1 MRFPDKALRR
11 ISKNSRIV
19 NIEMVMPIESGQAVQ
34 SRTPSPGHA
43 NPQSQSKF
51 FSRLPLEIRILI
63 YDYAVQSFGWVD
75 AIHIVTRSQLTRA
88 APTPWLSAESIVDA
102 ASANKLAHV
111 PCAARVLGDPFQ
123 ISGSHYGHWPR
134 GHLACERIASWRTAR
149 PADGPQKPKDFT
161 LEQFHLAL
169 FLSCKRM

>member
-1 MRFPDKALRR
+1 MRFPEKALRPFR
-11 ISKNSRIV
+11 RNSRDF
-19 NIEMVMPIESGQAVQ
+19 NSEMPTHLESRPAVQ
-34 SRTPSPGHA
+34 SRSPSPGEA
-43 NPQSQSKF
+43 SPQSQSKF
-51 FSRLPLEIRILI
+51 FSQLPLEIRILI
-63 YDYAVQSFGWVD
+63 YDYVVQSFGWGD
-75 AIHIVTRSQLTRA
+75 AIHLVTRSQLTRA
-88 APTPWLSAESIVDA
+88 VPTPWLSAESIDA
-102 ASANKLAHV
+102 TSANKLAHV

-134 GHLACERIASWRTAR
+134 GHLACERIASWQTAR